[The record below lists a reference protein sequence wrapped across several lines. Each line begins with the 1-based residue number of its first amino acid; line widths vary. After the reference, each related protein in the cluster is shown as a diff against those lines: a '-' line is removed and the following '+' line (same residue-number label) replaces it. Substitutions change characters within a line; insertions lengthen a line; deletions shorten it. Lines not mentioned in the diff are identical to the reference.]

1 MGKMISKMF
10 ATGISKI
17 YYKVENEFV
26 ATGTLFT
33 NFGMYYTAAHP
44 ALGLWM
50 CGMAVD
56 NNIIVIGFVDWA
68 NITRIVIDRKNENVF
83 VVLKSYEEALVQ
95 VDKSFKML
103 YKKAYSHQMSDTGE
117 MAFVTPL
124 DLWSGNILPYL
135 SFCDACRRKRGKCQ
149 SQYLDANSISV
160 SSNTLCFCNSFK
172 NFVFFLI
179 IINK

>member
-83 VVLKSYEEALVQ
+83 VVLKSYEEALAQ

-135 SFCDACRRKRGKCQ
+135 SSVMLVEEKEENVKV
-149 SQYLDANSISV
+149 SIWMQIV
-160 SSNTLCFCNSFK
+160 LVLVVIL
-172 NFVFFLI
+172 FVFVIVLKILSFFYY
-179 IINK
+179 NQ